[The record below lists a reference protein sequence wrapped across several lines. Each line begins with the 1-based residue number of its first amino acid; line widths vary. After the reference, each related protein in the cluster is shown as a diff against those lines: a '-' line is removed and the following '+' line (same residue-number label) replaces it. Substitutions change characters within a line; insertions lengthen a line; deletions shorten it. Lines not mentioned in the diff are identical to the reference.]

1 MGWSSEDQMLAQHYR
16 DLLVTTMLG
25 VLPTAV
31 DCQNLVN
38 RVRPGSWNEIA
49 PISTSYANT
58 VRMLVEAAYAQGWL
72 RSLVSQLGELF
83 TARPEFSSILV
94 EFDRV
99 ASESADSDQIDVTP
113 YTELPALSEASGM
126 QMRPLRVLKPAK
138 APQMD
143 PTLSTTRDAEPFEA
157 TRIASGELSLDP
169 SNQQITEF
177 DVTAR
182 LTFAGLM
189 EVPIA
194 KAGYVFAISNAD
206 LLLRALDGTFVPK
219 SQYAPDLAAGNRD
232 YYTIVSKGSIRGRNT
247 ECWAIRAPCRVSQ
260 RDWLADDV
268 LRERG
273 SNHGW
278 KLLCKVQKKGTGD
291 PAVDGF
297 VFLSLR
303 RSQFGSQDQKES
315 EWSCRTIPRVREFE
329 SALPR

>member
-206 LLLRALDGTFVPK
+206 LCCALWTEPLFPRA
-219 SQYAPDLAAGNRD
+219 NM
-232 YYTIVSKGSIRGRNT
+232 
-247 ECWAIRAPCRVSQ
+247 
-260 RDWLADDV
+260 
-268 LRERG
+268 
-273 SNHGW
+273 
-278 KLLCKVQKKGTGD
+278 
-291 PAVDGF
+291 
-297 VFLSLR
+297 R
-303 RSQFGSQDQKES
+303 RIWPQVIET
-315 EWSCRTIPRVREFE
+315 TIPSFLRDRFAAVTRSVGQFE
-329 SALPR
+329 HPVE